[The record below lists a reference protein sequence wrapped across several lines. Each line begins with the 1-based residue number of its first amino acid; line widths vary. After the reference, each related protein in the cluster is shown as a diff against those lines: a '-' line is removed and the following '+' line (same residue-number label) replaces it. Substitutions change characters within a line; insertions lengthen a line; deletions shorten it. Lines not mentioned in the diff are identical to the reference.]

1 MFGDPSDRKCKYCA
15 SNCLKCTS
23 LTGCTD
29 CDNFIVSNKVMQNVS
44 VNGVQQFDNNG
55 APVQEEVTV
64 NTTKKLLNA
73 EGVCL

>member
-1 MFGDPSDRKCKYCA
+1 
-15 SNCLKCTS
+15 
-23 LTGCTD
+23 
-29 CDNFIVSNKVMQNVS
+29 MQNVS